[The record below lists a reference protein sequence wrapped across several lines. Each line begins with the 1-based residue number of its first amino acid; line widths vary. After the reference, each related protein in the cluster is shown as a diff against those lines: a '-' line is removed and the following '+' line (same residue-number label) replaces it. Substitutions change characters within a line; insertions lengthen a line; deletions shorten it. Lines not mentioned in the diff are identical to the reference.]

1 MSSHRPAPRILL
13 VGAGYVGLYTALQ
26 LERLLEVHE
35 ADVTLVSPEN
45 FMLYRP
51 LLPEVASGTLQTR
64 HAVVPLRS
72 ALRRTRLLTG
82 RLTELHH
89 DRRVARVQ
97 PYVGPERDV
106 GYDQV
111 VIGLG
116 SMSRVP
122 PIPGL
127 AERAVGFT
135 SITEAFHL
143 RNHIL
148 SRLEA
153 GFATVDSAAR
163 RRALTFCFVGGGYSG
178 VEALAELQ
186 DMAVDACRWYP
197 GLDPGDL
204 RFVLVEATGR
214 LLPSLDERL
223 AAEALDQ
230 LRRRQ
235 VEVHLDTRLQSAA
248 GDTLQLSDGT
258 RLAADTLVWAAG
270 VAPHRLVRQLG
281 LPVDDAGRLLVDPTL
296 AVHDV
301 EGAWAAGDGAAV
313 PDLVGG
319 GLCPPTAQHAVRQ
332 ARQLGTNLAAVLH
345 GEQVEP
351 LRYRSKGMF
360 VTLGMRRAVAEIGGH
375 CLSGLAPWLVRRAYY
390 ATQIP
395 TANRKLRVLVDW
407 AAGLPFPHDAV
418 NLASLQQPD
427 APFAEAA
434 DRQVG

>member
-1 MSSHRPAPRILL
+1 MSPDPHAPRILL

-26 LERLLEVHE
+26 LERLLRDDE
-35 ADVTLVSPEN
+35 AEVTLVSPEN

-51 LLPEVASGTLQTR
+51 LLPEVASGTLQAR
-64 HAVVPLRS
+64 HAVVPLRT
-72 ALRRTRLLTG
+72 ALRRTRLLAG

-89 DRRVARVQ
+89 DRKVAQVQ
-97 PYVGPERDV
+97 PYEGPVRHV
-106 GYDQV
+106 TYDHV
-111 VIGLG
+111 VVALG
-116 SMSRVP
+116 SMSRVL

-153 GFATVDSAAR
+153 GFATADPAAR

-197 GLDPGDL
+197 GLDPAEL

-214 LLPSLDERL
+214 LLPSLEDHL
-223 AAEALDQ
+223 AGVALQQ
-230 LRRRQ
+230 LRRRG
-235 VEVHLDTRLQSAA
+235 VEVHLDTRLQSAE
-248 GDTLQLSDGT
+248 GDRLQLSDGT
-258 RLAADTLVWAAG
+258 HLAADTLVWAAG
-270 VAPHRLVRQLG
+270 IAPHGLVRHLG
-281 LPVDDAGRLLVDPTL
+281 LPVDDAGRLVVDATL
-296 AVHDV
+296 AVRGV
-301 EGAWAAGDGAAV
+301 EGAWAAGDCAAV
-313 PDLVGG
+313 PDVVGG

-332 ARQLGTNLAAVLH
+332 ARQLGANLAAVVR
-345 GEQVEP
+345 GGRPSP

-360 VTLGMRRAVAEIGGH
+360 VTLGMRRAVAEIGGR
-375 CLSGLAPWLVRRAYY
+375 CLSGFTPWLVRRAYY
-390 ATQIP
+390 ASQIP

-407 AAGLPFPHDAV
+407 AAGLPFHHDVV
-418 NLASLQQPD
+418 NLGSLQEPG
-427 APFAEAA
+427 APFEEAA
-434 DRQVG
+434 ARRAS